1 MNKFCM
7 YGLIAAILLFGAA
20 CSDGSTAPP
29 EEKPAVIL
37 EEIDEVLP
45 NPFKGFVPW
54 VGSVNTIYQTKLQ
67 YKTYEWRDVE

>member
-1 MNKFCM
+1 MKKLCM

-37 EEIDEVLP
+37 EEIDEVLQALP
-45 NPFKGFVPW
+45 ADP
-54 VGSVNTIYQTKLQ
+54 LAA
-67 YKTYEWRDVE
+67 

>member
-1 MNKFCM
+1 MKKLCM

-45 NPFKGFVPW
+45 NPFKGFVPLGGIGEYNLSDKAA
-54 VGSVNTIYQTKLQ
+54 VQNL
-67 YKTYEWRDVE
+67 